1 MVLSFVKDQIGFDDD
16 KKKKK
21 LFYVTEKIKF
31 VSIFEKDIFFMKRIS
46 FTK

>member
-16 KKKKK
+16 KKKMV
-21 LFYVTEKIKF
+21 FYVTEKIRSM
-31 VSIFEKDIFFMKRIS
+31 SIFEKDIFFMKRIS